1 MKILFGIIFFHFLVL
16 IRAKIT
22 TDEGVPIIS
31 TSILTLLLV
40 GYVVYMMITMPQ
52 PEY

>member
-22 TDEGVPIIS
+22 TKDGVPIIS
-31 TSILTLLLV
+31 ISMLTLLLV
-40 GYVVYMMITMPQ
+40 GYVVFMMFTMPL